1 MGKVKRAEF
10 VNPARRIGRSDA
22 IKKRCGNFIQ
32 PASMKADNCHSD
44 MIAGSQRRKKK
55 ALREREGHM
64 HSEVSADDVEEG
76 SS

>member
-22 IKKRCGNFIQ
+22 IKKRSGSFIQ
-32 PASMKADNCHSD
+32 SVSMRADDCPSD
-44 MIAGSQRRKKK
+44 MVAGSQRRKKK
-55 ALREREGHM
+55 ALRERGRQA